1 MTQTAI
7 QLYTLRTLDESVPE
21 LLDRVG
27 ETELDGVEFAG
38 RCDAAPTAIR
48 EALERNGLVA
58 AGAHVPLDALDD
70 SLDETL
76 ETYGQIGCD
85 TLIVPGVDP
94 EYFASAGGVD
104 DLADRLSDLAAT
116 LEVLGARLLY
126 HNHAFEFADIEGTA
140 GYDRLVEAT
149 DDLVEF
155 ELDVGLAT
163 FAGADPVDL
172 LSRHGDRIPLVH
184 MTDTDTGAPEPR
196 HAEFGSGDVELSACA
211 RAARHAGVDWLV
223 YEHGGTADPEASLTE
238 ADAELPRLL
247 GGR

>member
-27 ETELDGVEFAG
+27 ETAIDGVEFAG
-38 RCDAAPTAIR
+38 LDDATPTAVR
-48 EALERNGLVA
+48 EALEQHGLDA
-58 AGAHVPLDALDD
+58 AGAHVPIDEVEDRP
-70 SLDETL
+70 DETL
-76 ETYGQIGCD
+76 ETYGTIGCD
-85 TLIVPGVDP
+85 TLIVPGVDA
-94 EYFASAGGVD
+94 EYFASAEGVE
-104 DLADRLSDLAAT
+104 DLAGRLSGLAAR
-116 LEVLGARLLY
+116 LDGLGAGLLY
-126 HNHAFEFADIEGTA
+126 HNHAFEFGDIEGTA

-172 LSRHGDRIPLVH
+172 LDRHGDRIPLVH
-184 MTDTDTGAPEPR
+184 MTDTDTGAPDPR
-196 HAEFGSGDVELSACA
+196 HAEFGSGDVELSACT

-247 GGR
+247 GER